1 VARVQSALHVRT
13 GQRTSAVALD
23 AWLSRHEVAVVG
35 VEDVYEACVYLL
47 KNYEQVP
54 DLVLIGMD
62 GLAEDEAAIIGR
74 VRDTWP
80 RAGIVIYGRPGAFAV
95 PCVAPPVQV
104 CCTTEA
110 LDRLLSQTPA
120 QLLGAMDLPS
130 RSWSDVSAPPSKAE
144 RLEGRVQ
151 PTGRRNRDEEV
162 SGADDRPLPLT
173 REELA
178 ALLDDPED
186 S

>member
-1 VARVQSALHVRT
+1 VARVQSALHIRT
-13 GQRTSAVALD
+13 GQRASAVALD

-47 KNYEQVP
+47 KNYEQVA
-54 DLVLIGMD
+54 DLVLIGVD

-80 RAGIVIYGRPGAFAV
+80 RAGIVIYGRPGAFPV
-95 PCVAPPVQV
+95 PCVAPPLQV

-110 LDRLLSQTPA
+110 LDRVLSQTPA
-120 QLLGAMDLPS
+120 QLLDAMDLPAA
-130 RSWSDVSAPPSKAE
+130 SWSDVSAPPTGAE
-144 RLEGRVQ
+144 RLGGRVQ
-151 PTGRRNRDEEV
+151 PTGSRNRDEERRC
-162 SGADDRPLPLT
+162 ADAPPLPLT